1 MKRLILI
8 LIISLVLSQTNY
20 EKEEV
25 NSGIKYEN
33 VILGCRPSK
42 RCIDER
48 CKIPCGRRFP
58 PTRPKTCGPGEKL
71 IDGKCYI
78 PKPTCK
84 PGEVYNNGKCEI
96 RKPKNNGIR
105 GIPHIN
111 RCHGKP
117 CLPHPI
123 PRCGPGE
130 IRIGGKCQ
138 KKTDDVPK
146 EE

>member
-20 EKEEV
+20 ETQKEEV

-48 CKIPCGRRFP
+48 CKIPCGRYP
-58 PTRPKTCGPGEKL
+58 PTRPRRCG
-71 IDGKCYI
+71 
-78 PKPTCK
+78 
-84 PGEVYNNGKCEI
+84 PGEVYNNGKCE
-96 RKPKNNGIR
+96 RKKPYRCLGIGCTRQGPK
-105 GIPHIN
+105 P
-111 RCHGKP
+111 
-117 CLPHPI
+117 PI
-123 PRCGPGE
+123 RCGPGE
-130 IRIGGKCQ
+130 IRIRGRCQ
-138 KKTDDVPK
+138 KKPDDVPK